1 MYDVLIL
8 GGGPAGYT
16 AALYCARAGLQ
27 ACVLETFAP
36 GGQMG
41 TTDTIENYPG
51 FPDGVSGFDL
61 AQSMQKQAERFGA
74 KTVLDSVETVDL
86 KGSVKRVTGQSG
98 ETYEAKTVILAT
110 GAAPRELGLPNE
122 QSLRGKGVSY
132 CATCDGMFYRGKD
145 VIVVGGGNTAAAD
158 AIYLSK
164 LCKSVT
170 LVHRRDKLRA
180 SGEYKRPLASAQ
192 NIRIIWDSVVVAI
205 EGDPVT
211 GVQLKNVKTGELQAV
226 PCSGVFVAIGN
237 VPNTSL
243 LIDQVALTGNGY
255 IDADEDT
262 CTSIPGVFAA
272 GDVRRKPLRQVVTAV
287 ADGAVAAHMAEEYLS
302 SQ

>member
-1 MYDVLIL
+1 MV
-8 GGGPAGYT
+8 A
-16 AALYCARAGLQ
+16 
-27 ACVLETFAP
+27 
-36 GGQMG
+36 
-41 TTDTIENYPG
+41 
-51 FPDGVSGFDL
+51 
-61 AQSMQKQAERFGA
+61 
-74 KTVLDSVETVDL
+74 
-86 KGSVKRVTGQSG
+86 
-98 ETYEAKTVILAT
+98 
-110 GAAPRELGLPNE
+110 
-122 QSLRGKGVSY
+122 
-132 CATCDGMFYRGKD
+132 
-145 VIVVGGGNTAAAD
+145 
-158 AIYLSK
+158 
-164 LCKSVT
+164 
-170 LVHRRDKLRA
+170 
-180 SGEYKRPLASAQ
+180 
-192 NIRIIWDSVVVAI
+192 AI